1 MGYFDPKP
9 PESID
14 SPTRHPLLWRV
25 LEIAL
30 IVIIICLLAALW
42 LPIWIGRDMH

>member
-9 PESID
+9 PTPIAQ
-14 SPTRHPLLWRV
+14 PMKHPMLWWV

-30 IVIIICLLAALW
+30 VVTIIGLLAALW
-42 LPIWIGRDMH
+42 LPIWIGRDL

>member
-9 PESID
+9 PTPVEQA
-14 SPTRHPLLWRV
+14 TKHRMLWRV

-30 IVIIICLLAALW
+30 IVIIIGLLAALW
-42 LPIWIGRDMH
+42 LPIWIGRDIH